1 MAMMHNSLLN
11 YYETIFAFKQYHQ
24 WSISEIYEMI
34 PWELEVMTSL
44 LGNYI
49 ETKKLKENQ
58 RISSINS

>member
-24 WSISEIYEMI
+24 WNISEIYEMI

-58 RISSINS
+58 RISSMNS